1 MKPRTGATRQTF
13 QVVRKRKPLATGRH
27 LTWRRDRATTQEAE
41 DLSALVL
48 YGQA

>member
-1 MKPRTGATRQTF
+1 MKTRIGAERRTF
-13 QVVRKRKPLATGRH
+13 QVVRKRRIVHTARPPA
-27 LTWRRDRATTQEAE
+27 WRSRAANDEAQ